1 MSTNVEQIKE
11 KLDIVDIISGY
22 IKVEK
27 AGINYKAKCPFH
39 NEKTP
44 SFFISPTRQSFY
56 CFGCGEK
63 GDIFSFVEKF
73 EGLDFKGA
81 LETLASKAGV
91 ELKNFKQTNDVKG
104 EKDKLFEI
112 MEKATQIFEKQLI
125 ENKEA
130 LNVLKKRGVTNDS
143 IAKWRLGFAKNEWR
157 SLYDNLQNNFSKEEM
172 LEAGLIKKTDNETN
186 SGQIKYYDT
195 FRDRIMFPI
204 NDSAGRVIAFSGRA
218 IKDPSTGS
226 EQENKI
232 PKYLNSPETKLFY
245 KSEALYGFDV
255 AKNHIRK
262 LDYTVLVEGQMDL
275 LMSHQ
280 VGILNTVASSGT
292 ALTELHLKKIGKLSN
307 RIIIAYDS
315 DDSGE
320 KASRRA
326 AEMAMALGMEIKT
339 VSLPEGEDPASI
351 IKKDPAKWKK
361 ALKES
366 QHFIDFSLNKAL
378 EEKED
383 RNITKEIIKN
393 VLPLVSLI
401 KSEIEKSIFVKKIA
415 LKMKVHEQ
423 DVLNDLKK
431 IEKKED
437 PNKGEDPFKNYSKI
451 VNLERILAGII
462 FLEEFNKSKK
472 SKNLKEKWQQI
483 VNKEK
488 VEEILA
494 NFEKNKEALIFETE
508 NYGEKGSLDEIAKDI
523 LKRLELKELKTKL
536 QKITIIL
543 DDKSLSK
550 ENKKKTEANF
560 NKIQKRI
567 QELNN

>member
-488 VEEILA
+488 V
-494 NFEKNKEALIFETE
+494 
-508 NYGEKGSLDEIAKDI
+508 DEIAEDI
-523 LKRLELKELKTKL
+523 LKRLELKNLKTKL

-543 DDKSLSK
+543 DDKNLSK
-550 ENKKKTEANF
+550 KDQKETKTDF

-567 QELNN
+567 KELNN

>member
-1 MSTNVEQIKE
+1 MLTNVEQIKE
-11 KLDIVDIISGY
+11 KLDIVDVISSY

-91 ELKNFKQTNDVKG
+91 ELKNFKQTNDTKG

-112 MEKATQIFEKQLI
+112 MEKATQIFEKQLT

-130 LNVLKKRGVTNDS
+130 LNILKKRGVMDVS
-143 IAKWRLGFAKNEWR
+143 IVKWRLGFAKNEWR

-172 LEAGLIKKTDNETN
+172 LEAGLIKKTDTETN

-195 FRDRIMFPI
+195 FRDRIMFPL

-218 IKDPSTGS
+218 IKEDDKT
-226 EQENKI
+226 

-245 KSEALYGFDV
+245 KSEALYGFNI

-280 VGILNTVASSGT
+280 AGILNTVASSGT

-339 VSLPEGEDPASI
+339 VSLPKGEDPASI

-378 EEKED
+378 KEKED
-383 RNITKEIIKN
+383 RNLTKEIIKN

-415 LKMKVHEQ
+415 LKMKVREQ

-431 IEKKED
+431 IDQKENL
-437 PNKGEDPFKNYSKI
+437 NKEEGPFKNYSKV

-483 VNKEK
+483 VDESK
-488 VEEILA
+488 VTEILE
-494 NFEKNKEALIFETE
+494 NFKENKEALIFETE
-508 NYGEKGSLDEIAKDI
+508 GYGEKGSLDEIAEDI
-523 LKRLELKELKTKL
+523 LKRLELKNLKTKL

-543 DDKSLSK
+543 DDKNLSK
-550 ENKKKTEANF
+550 KDQKETKTDF

-567 QELNN
+567 KELNN

>member
-1 MSTNVEQIKE
+1 MSSPNTEKIKE
-11 KLDIVDIISGY
+11 KLDIVDVISSY
-22 IKVEK
+22 IKVDR
-27 AGINYKAKCPFH
+27 AGINYKARCPFH

-218 IKDPSTGS
+218 
-226 EQENKI
+226 
-232 PKYLNSPETKLFY
+232 
-245 KSEALYGFDV
+245 
-255 AKNHIRK
+255 
-262 LDYTVLVEGQMDL
+262 
-275 LMSHQ
+275 
-280 VGILNTVASSGT
+280 
-292 ALTELHLKKIGKLSN
+292 
-307 RIIIAYDS
+307 
-315 DDSGE
+315 
-320 KASRRA
+320 

-401 KSEIEKSIFVKKIA
+401 KSELEKSIFVKKIA

-508 NYGEKGSLDEIAKDI
+508 GYGEKGSLDEIAEDI
-523 LKRLELKELKTKL
+523 LKRLELKNLKTKL

-543 DDKSLSK
+543 DDKNLSK
-550 ENKKKTEANF
+550 KDQKETKTDF

-567 QELNN
+567 KELNN